1 MERMDI
7 DVFLLIELLYLN
19 KIKMNQNT
27 FNNFYIFIIIYYK
40 GYNIYFIVYT
50 IIII

>member
-27 FNNFYIFIIIYYK
+27 HSIIFI
-40 GYNIYFIVYT
+40 FLL
-50 IIII
+50 